1 MAIITTENIYQEV
14 MSHSEFYSLM
24 YPNFVKFYSVEE
36 QIIPIKTSSVRWN
49 STKTLFYY
57 FWGWPGPGYNMYD
70 VNYDTR
76 EILIYTTRPGWLI
89 GKAGCLVNKYTEIM
103 KKEWPIFN
111 GFRFKETK
119 NWVY

>member
-1 MAIITTENIYQEV
+1 MDMYMYKFDKVISLWKMEACL
-14 MSHSEFYSLM
+14 SE
-24 YPNFVKFYSVEE
+24 PV
-36 QIIPIKTSSVRWN
+36 
-49 STKTLFYY
+49 
-57 FWGWPGPGYNMYD
+57 MYD

-89 GKAGCLVNKYTEIM
+89 GKAGCLVNKYTEVM

-111 GFRFKETK
+111 GFRFKETR